1 MQQGSHWGLLCP
13 GVAWPVP
20 MWYSSWSWRHC
31 IQVNLPLGQAF
42 LAGWDG
48 CTAAGSS
55 MNTMD
60 AISEILAPCSRT
72 WQRHAF
78 CFLIYKNA
86 PGWLAWQFA
95 NLEVG
100 VSGCILQ
107 TDATWFSVVSW
118 LMPSEEHGW
127 LVVLHSNHSYTLLVH
142 CWRGFIQTQK
152 ESESSPTNKITHR
165 QTQTFMAFKVW
176 KEY

>member
-1 MQQGSHWGLLCP
+1 
-13 GVAWPVP
+13 

-42 LAGWDG
+42 LVGWDG
-48 CTAAGSS
+48 CTAASSS

-86 PGWLAWQFA
+86 PGWLAWQLA
-95 NLEVG
+95 NLRVG
-100 VSGCILQ
+100 VSGWYFADRCNLILCRELA
-107 TDATWFSVVSW
+107 DAQWGAV
-118 LMPSEEHGW
+118 GW

-152 ESESSPTNKITHR
+152 ESESSPDNKITHR